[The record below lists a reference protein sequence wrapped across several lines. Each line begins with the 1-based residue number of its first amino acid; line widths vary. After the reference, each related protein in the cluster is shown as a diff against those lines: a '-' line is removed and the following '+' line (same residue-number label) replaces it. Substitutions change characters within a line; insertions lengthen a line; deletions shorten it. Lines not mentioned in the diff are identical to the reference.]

1 MADKEHR
8 KIKMKKVALGSDH
21 AGFKMKEAIKN
32 HLKSGGYE
40 IVDTWLNTK
49 FQGGRHQV
57 RIDKIE
63 PEKALN

>member
-1 MADKEHR
+1 
-8 KIKMKKVALGSDH
+8 MKKIALGSDH
-21 AGFKMKEAIKN
+21 AGFKIKEAIKN

-63 PEKALN
+63 KSFHN